1 MACYFLRSYAV
12 ATYDV
17 VNKSHQSGKKAILK
31 HSEEEFYAVLAQ
43 QLVNITK
50 KYRKKECG
58 KEVMERNRLR
68 HCTTKLHN
76 DMMSLIK

>member
-1 MACYFLRSYAV
+1 MGSVDFRMACYFLRSYAV

-43 QLVNITK
+43 QLINITK
-50 KYRKKECG
+50 KYRKKDLYVNVV
-58 KEVMERNRLR
+58 K
-68 HCTTKLHN
+68 K
-76 DMMSLIK
+76 